1 MLNTNPPTTE
11 AEVACHELEKHQT
24 GLKNDLDI
32 SDGMRSKAGT
42 SKEHAKEIS
51 KLLPFFGLL
60 MQLESLNKLCLDFQQ
75 TVFIVLYIYSHVI
88 SQQLLN

>member
-1 MLNTNPPTTE
+1 M
-11 AEVACHELEKHQT
+11 QR
-24 GLKNDLDI
+24 
-32 SDGMRSKAGT
+32 RSQ
-42 SKEHAKEIS
+42 SCY
-51 KLLPFFGLL
+51 LLFGLL